1 MTSRRYQAFRV
12 VGGIDA
18 YSRQV
23 EPGDHISVEDVMHAK
38 ADVAAR
44 EVLLQTQAEGAAGHV
59 YSVST
64 HYSGCSHESTCS
76 DERAQCNCVP
86 SCRAPAGLA
95 AHCAIDAE

>member
-1 MTSRRYQAFRV
+1 MASRQYQAFPV

-18 YSRQV
+18 YCRQV
-23 EPGDHISVEDVMHAK
+23 EPGDHVSVEDVMHAK
-38 ADVAAR
+38 AAVAAR

-59 YSVST
+59 YSVSR
-64 HYSGCSHESTCS
+64 HYSGCSNASTCS

-86 SCRAPAGLA
+86 SCRAARLA